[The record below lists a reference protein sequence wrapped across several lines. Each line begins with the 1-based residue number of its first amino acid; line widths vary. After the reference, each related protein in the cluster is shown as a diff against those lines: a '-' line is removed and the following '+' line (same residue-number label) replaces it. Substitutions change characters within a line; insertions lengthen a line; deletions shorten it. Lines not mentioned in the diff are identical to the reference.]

1 MGKLIMVLLL
11 VSLLPIITMAT
22 RPVVKT
28 KQPYCVRGRVYC
40 DTCRAGFET
49 SASTY
54 LQDAKVKLECRHRYT
69 QEVLY
74 EAEAITD
81 ATGTY
86 KIYVDKDQ
94 KNNVCDTMLV
104 SSPHR
109 QCKLADPGR
118 DRSRVVLT
126 SNNGIVSN
134 DRYANNMGFLMDQP
148 MNFCAQLMQQYVVN
162 EDEV

>member
-1 MGKLIMVLLL
+1 MLCA
-11 VSLLPIITMAT
+11 LPILTMGRKA
-22 RPVVKT
+22 VEHKT
-28 KQPYCVRGRVYC
+28 NYCVRGRVYC
-40 DTCRAGFET
+40 DSCRAGFET

-54 LQDAKVKLECRHRYT
+54 LQGAKVKLQCRQRHT
-69 QEVLY
+69 QEILY
-74 EAEAITD
+74 EADAETD
-81 ATGTY
+81 ATGSY
-86 KIYVDKDQ
+86 KIYVNKDQ

-109 QCKLADPGR
+109 FCKTADPGR

-126 SNNGIVSN
+126 GNNGIVSN

-148 MNFCAQLMQQYVVN
+148 LSFCSQLMQQYAVN